1 MNIVPPIIIIG
12 MSRSGTGM
20 LTRILEE
27 LGLFVGTKKEEN
39 HEAIFFE
46 QLNKWILGQ
55 CSGGLENPGTIKF
68 LLENREAR
76 VLFVDFIRYIMKTP
90 RVLSFLGWRKYLK
103 YRTPTK
109 LDFPWGWKDPRN
121 TFTLPIW
128 LDIFPEAK
136 VIHICRHGVDV
147 ANSLSVRQEKGL
159 SRLKDRHPKFK
170 SLYWFYLMNKFVPK
184 QRMFVDLRC
193 STMEEA
199 LLMWEEYIR
208 EARSQLLNLKNR
220 SLEIKYEDMLAEP
233 SSVIKLAATFCELQI
248 SDNDIKKVSRHVNG
262 ARSYAYRNYPE
273 LVAFAEKALER
284 LKANGY

>member
-20 LTRILEE
+20 LTQILEE

-103 YRTPTK
+103 YRTPSK

-159 SRLKDRHPKFK
+159 SRLRGRHRKFK

-199 LLMWEEYIR
+199 LLMWEEYVR

-248 SDNDIKKVSRHVNG
+248 SDNDIKKVSRHVNS

-273 LVAFAEKALER
+273 LVAFAEKASER

>member
-1 MNIVPPIIIIG
+1 MKVVPPIIIIG

-76 VLFVDFIRYIMKTP
+76 VLFVDFILYIMKTP

-147 ANSLSVRQEKGL
+147 AKSLRVRQEKGL

-170 SLYWFYLMNKFVPK
+170 SLYWFYLMHKFVIK

-193 STMEEA
+193 STMNEA
-199 LLMWEEYIR
+199 LLMWEEYVL
-208 EARSQLLNLKNR
+208 EARTQLTKLKDR
-220 SLEIKYEDMLAEP
+220 SLEIRYEDLLAEP
-233 SSVIKLAATFCELQI
+233 GNVIKLAATFCELKI
-248 SDNDIKKVSRHVNG
+248 SDNDIKKVSRHLNS
-262 ARSYAYRNYPE
+262 ARSYAYRKNPE
-273 LVAFAEKALER
+273 LVEFAEKTSEI

>member
-55 CSGGLENPGTIKF
+55 CSGGLENPGAIKF

-159 SRLKDRHPKFK
+159 SRLRGRHQKFK
-170 SLYWFYLMNKFVPK
+170 SLYWFYLMHKFVIK
-184 QRMFVDLRC
+184 KRIFVDLRC

-199 LLMWEEYIR
+199 LLMWEEYVR
-208 EARSQLLNLKNR
+208 EARSQLLNFKNG
-220 SLEIKYEDMLAEP
+220 SLEIKYEDMLTEP

-248 SDNDIKKVSRHVNG
+248 SDNDIKKVSRHVNS

-273 LVAFAEKALER
+273 LVAFAEKASER